1 MPAFEYQALDANG
14 RTRNGVLEGDSARQ
28 IRSKLRE
35 QSMVPLAV
43 EQVGDREQQS
53 GAEGGISLRL
63 PRRGVKAGDL
73 ALITRQMATLV
84 RSGLPL
90 EEVLLTVSRQ
100 TERKRL
106 KSVMLSVRTKVTEGY
121 GLSSALADFPHI
133 FPDVYRTS
141 VAAGEQ
147 SGYLDVVLERLAEYA
162 EKRQQ
167 MRQKVQLAL
176 FYPLL
181 LTVMAV
187 LVTIALL
194 GYIVPE
200 VVQVFDN
207 IGQELPPLTIG
218 LIALSEAVQDYG
230 PYAGLATGGAILVGS
245 QLLRRPGPRRTY
257 DLLLLRTPLLNRLV
271 RGTNTARFA
280 RTLAIVSASGVP
292 ILEALRI
299 SSQVVGNVAMRE
311 AIEDA
316 ARQVREGGSLAKS
329 LESSGYF
336 PPMTVHLIASG
347 ESGGNLTEML
357 GRAAESQEQE
367 METTT
372 SVLVG
377 LFEPALILI
386 MGAVVLTIVMAIL
399 LPIFEINQLVQ

>member
-14 RTRNGVLEGDSARQ
+14 RTRSGVLEGDSARQ
-28 IRSKLRE
+28 IRAKLRD
-35 QSMVPLAV
+35 QAMVPLAV
-43 EQVGDREQQS
+43 AQVGDNEQD
-53 GAEGGISLRL
+53 GAAGAGRNIRL

-73 ALITRQMATLV
+73 ALVTRQMATLV

-106 KSVMLSVRTKVTEGY
+106 KSILLSVRTRVTEGY
-121 GLSSALADFPHI
+121 GLSTALAEFPHV
-133 FPDVYRTS
+133 FPDIYRTS

-147 SGYLDVVLERLAEYA
+147 SGYLEVVLERLAEYA

-181 LTVMAV
+181 LTLMAV

-194 GYIVPE
+194 GYVVPE
-200 VVQVFDN
+200 VIQVFDN

-218 LIALSEAVQDYG
+218 LITVSEGVQNYG
-230 PYAGLATGGAILVGS
+230 PYIGLSIGAAILFGA
-245 QLLRRPGPRRTY
+245 QLLRRPGPRRSW
-257 DLLLLRTPLLNRLV
+257 DMLMLSTPLVSRLI
-271 RGTNTARFA
+271 RGANTARFA
-280 RTLAIVSASGVP
+280 RTLAIVSSSGVP

-311 AIEDA
+311 AIDDA
-316 ARQVREGGSLAKS
+316 ARQVREGGSLAKA
-329 LESSGYF
+329 LERSGYF

-347 ESGGNLTEML
+347 EAGGNLTEML

-386 MGAVVLTIVMAIL
+386 MGAIVLTIVMAIL

>member
-1 MPAFEYQALDANG
+1 MPAFEYQALDPNG

-28 IRSKLRE
+28 IRARLRE
-35 QSMVPLAV
+35 QAMVPLAV
-43 EQVGDREQQS
+43 TEVGESSQET
-53 GAEGGISLRL
+53 GNGTGISRRL
-63 PRRGVKAGDL
+63 PRRGVRAGDL
-73 ALITRQMATLV
+73 ALVTRQMATLV

-106 KSVMLSVRTKVTEGY
+106 KSILLSLRTRVTEGY
-121 GLSSALADFPHI
+121 GLSKALAEFPHV
-133 FPDVYRTS
+133 FPDIYRTS

-147 SGYLDVVLERLAEYA
+147 SGYLEVVLERLAEYS

-167 MRQKVQLAL
+167 MHQKVQLAL

-194 GYIVPE
+194 GYVVPE
-200 VVQVFDN
+200 VTQVFDN
-207 IGQELPPLTIG
+207 IGQDLPPLTIALLAVSNGVQEYG
-218 LIALSEAVQDYG
+218 LYTCLALS
-230 PYAGLATGGAILVGS
+230 GAILIGAR
-245 QLLRRPGPRRTY
+245 LLRRPQPRRHW
-257 DLLLLRTPLLNRLV
+257 DMLMLRFPLISRLV

-299 SSQVVGNVAMRE
+299 SSQVVGNIAMRE

-316 ARQVREGGSLAKS
+316 ARQVREGGSLARA
-329 LESSGYF
+329 LERSGYF

-347 ESGGNLTEML
+347 ESGGNLNEML

-367 METTT
+367 IETTT

-399 LPIFEINQLVQ
+399 LPIFEMNQMVQ